1 MWFLC
6 LALARA
12 AAPVGGEV
20 ELRLAVDDRAAR
32 RLQAPR
38 VQVGAGEALPLVDD
52 GTSAGDIAGDRIYF
66 MGRSVPRTDP
76 LRLALYDGD
85 ALVGEVQAVLPLSGP
100 ADLSLKTEAGPP
112 GVRVDTA
119 APPIGVAGEGDR
131 PDRLALRVEVDDR
144 ALHRLRSPAL
154 RTSQT
159 GAEGTPLRDDG
170 ALPGDTPGDGVF
182 VAGLDVARVQSLAL
196 EVVEGG
202 AAVGR
207 VQVFLP
213 NTGEAEVKLQTV
225 DTAEGLAL
233 LSEAVATGAV
243 QSAAATGS
251 GGEGGGIA
259 GLGHLLWVA
268 IAGFALVFAQMRTLL
283 QHRWDQEVAPRLARL
298 DRVLDRL
305 DPPGPA
311 A

>member
-1 MWFLC
+1 MWC
-6 LALARA
+6 LWPVLVAQ

-32 RLQAPR
+32 RLSAPS
-38 VQVGAGEALPLVDD
+38 VQVGAAEPLPLADD
-52 GTSAGDIAGDRIYF
+52 GATSGDIAGDRIF
-66 MGRSVPRTDP
+66 FLARSVPRTDP
-76 LRLALYDGD
+76 LRLVLRDGD
-85 ALVGEVQAVLPLSGP
+85 AIVGEVQAVLPLAGP
-100 ADLSLKTEAGPP
+100 ADLSLKTESGAP
-112 GVRVDTA
+112 GVRIDTA

-144 ALHRLRSPAL
+144 ALRRLRSPAL

-159 GAEGTPLRDDG
+159 GAEGSPLRDDG
-170 ALPGDTPGDGVF
+170 SLPGDTPGDGVF
-182 VAGLDVARVQSLAL
+182 VASLDVARVQSLGL
-196 EVVEGG
+196 EVAEGG

-243 QSAAATGS
+243 QGASATPAE
-251 GGEGGGIA
+251 GGGGGIA

-268 IAGFALVFAQMRTLL
+268 IAGFALVFTQMRTLL
-283 QHRWDQEVAPRLARL
+283 QHRWDQEIAPRLARL